1 MVGARMAERL
11 FGWAFL
17 RSVRLRLAVLLM
29 VAATLLTGAIAAWIY
44 QLAVNHLQRDRE
56 EFKTALIHEL
66 AQPMAGAMWN
76 FDTAAATALLDAKLG
91 SMVKSITAIDSRG
104 QVWMQRGV
112 SADGAQGLAPDSGEV
127 FRIPLPQVEGM
138 QVGALDVQWSDA
150 VFRDSMVKM
159 GQVLA
164 LQLVLLNVFLFL
176 VFWVGAERLVF
187 HRVHTLQQALDQAA
201 AQKLSTDIAELPVQA
216 SDEFGAL
223 SESINRITTRLR
235 RELEAGQ
242 ASEEEARQA
251 LTNLQNAQEGLVR
264 AEKMAALGSLVAGV
278 AHELNTPIGN
288 IVMVS
293 STQQER
299 NAQFAQHLADN
310 HLTRKG
316 LDDYLAQASEGA
328 DMVFHNATRAAELIQ
343 SFKQV
348 AVDQTSDRL
357 RSFDLATQI
366 GEVLSVTAPVFR
378 NKNISVQRDL
388 QADIAM
394 TTYPGPL
401 GQVLTNLLVNAVVHA
416 FDKRNEGAMTVRC
429 RAAHGTA
436 TIEVQDNGCGM
447 SPEVLGRIFDPFFTT
462 KLGTGGSGLGLHI
475 CHNIVYGP
483 LRGRLRVD
491 SALGQ
496 GSTFTMEIPCQIGV
510 SAPETLHRP

>member
-1 MVGARMAERL
+1 MAERL
-11 FGWAFL
+11 SGWALL

-44 QLAVNHLQRDRE
+44 QLAVQHLEHDRAE
-56 EFKTALIHEL
+56 HKTALVHAL
-66 AQPMAGAMWN
+66 VQPMAGAMWN
-76 FDTAAATALLDAKLG
+76 FDSTAAAALLDARLG
-91 SMVKSITAIDSRG
+91 AMVKSITAIDSRG

-112 SADGAQGLAPDSGEV
+112 QDDVGTQGAAGHEEV
-127 FRIPLPQVEGM
+127 FRIPLPPMEGM
-138 QVGALDVQWSDA
+138 PVGTLEVRWSDA
-150 VFRDSMVKM
+150 VYRESMASL
-159 GQVLA
+159 GQALG

-176 VFWVGAERLVF
+176 VFWIGAQRLVF
-187 HRVHTLQQALDQAA
+187 HRVHVLQQALNQAA
-201 AQKLSTDIAELPVQA
+201 SQKLAADIDELPVQA

-223 SESINRITTRLR
+223 TASINRITTRLR

-299 NAQFAQHLADN
+299 NAEFGQHLAAN
-310 HLTRKG
+310 QLTRKG
-316 LDDYLAQASEGA
+316 LESFWGQARDGA

-366 GEVLSVTAPVFR
+366 SEVLSVTAPVFR
-378 NKNISVQRDL
+378 QKNITIERVL
-388 QADIAM
+388 QPGIAM

-401 GQVLTNLLVNAVVHA
+401 GQVLTNLLTNAVVHA
-416 FDKRNEGAMTVRC
+416 FDHCETGTITVRC
-429 RAAHGTA
+429 RASEGTA
-436 TIEVQDNGCGM
+436 VVEVQDNGCGM
-447 SPEVLGRIFDPFFTT
+447 APEVLGRIFDPFFTT
-462 KLGTGGSGLGLHI
+462 KLGKGGSGLGLHI
-475 CHNIVYGP
+475 SHNIVYGP
-483 LRGRLRVD
+483 LRGRLRVH
-491 SALGQ
+491 SAPGQ
-496 GSTFTMEIPCQIGV
+496 GSTFTVELPCQIGV
-510 SAPETLHRP
+510 TP

>member
-1 MVGARMAERL
+1 MGMAERRSDWNL
-11 FGWAFL
+11 L

-29 VAATLLTGAIAAWIY
+29 VAATLLTGAIGAWIY
-44 QLAVNHLQRDRE
+44 QLAVSHLQHDRE

-76 FDTAAATALLDAKLG
+76 FDTAAAAALLDAKLG
-91 SMVKSITAIDSRG
+91 SMVRSITAIDARG
-104 QVWMQRGV
+104 QVWMQRGGQ
-112 SADGAQGLAPDSGEV
+112 DEDNAPTASDSGEI
-127 FRIPLPQVEGM
+127 FRIPLPPVEGM
-138 QVGALDVQWSDA
+138 QVGVLEVHWSDA
-150 VFRDSMVKM
+150 VFRDAMVKM
-159 GQVLA
+159 GQLLV

-176 VFWVGAERLVF
+176 VFWVGAQRLVF

-223 SESINRITTRLR
+223 TASINRITTRLR

-299 NAQFAQHLADN
+299 NAEFGQHLAAN
-310 HLTRKG
+310 QLTRKG
-316 LDDYLAQASEGA
+316 LDEFLSQAREGA

-366 GEVLSVTAPVFR
+366 SEVLSVTAPVFR
-378 NKNISVQRDL
+378 KKNVVVEREL
-388 QADIAM
+388 QSGIAM

-401 GQVLTNLLVNAVVHA
+401 GQVLTNLLVNAVLHG
-416 FDKRNEGAMTVRC
+416 FDNREDGTIVVRC
-429 RAAHGTA
+429 QLKADMAV
-436 TIEVQDNGCGM
+436 IDVQDNGCGIP
-447 SPEVLGRIFDPFFTT
+447 PEVQGRIFDPFFTT
-462 KLGTGGSGLGLHI
+462 KLGKGGSGLGLHI

-483 LRGRLRVD
+483 LRGRLRVH
-491 SALGQ
+491 SVPGQ
-496 GSTFTMEIPCQIGV
+496 GTTFTMELPCQIG
-510 SAPETLHRP
+510 ATP

>member
-1 MVGARMAERL
+1 MAERPS
-11 FGWAFL
+11 GWTFQ

-44 QLAVNHLQRDRE
+44 QLAVHHLQRDRE

-66 AQPMAGAMWN
+66 AQPMAVAMWN
-76 FDTAAATALLDAKLG
+76 FDTTAATALLDSQLG
-91 SMVKSITAIDSRG
+91 SMVKTITAIDGRG
-104 QVWMQRGV
+104 EVWLQRG
-112 SADGAQGLAPDSGEV
+112 GAGEGTSEAGADSGEV
-127 FRIPLPQVEGM
+127 FRMSLPLVEGM
-138 QVGALDVQWSDA
+138 LVGVLEVHWSDA
-150 VFRDSMVKM
+150 VFRDSMAKM

-164 LQLVLLNVFLFL
+164 LQLLLLNVFLFL
-176 VFWVGAERLVF
+176 VFWVGAQRLVF

-201 AQKLSTDIAELPVQA
+201 AQKLSSDIAELPVQA

-223 SESINRITTRLR
+223 SESINHITTRLR

-242 ASEEEARQA
+242 AAEEEARQA

-299 NAQFAQHLADN
+299 NAQFAQQLATN
-310 HLTRKG
+310 QLSRKG
-316 LDDYLAQASEGA
+316 LEDYLGQASEGA

-366 GEVLSVTAPVFR
+366 SEVLSVTAPVFR
-378 NKNISVQRDL
+378 KKNVTVQRDL
-388 QADIAM
+388 QAGIAM

-416 FDKRNEGAMTVRC
+416 FDKRNEGVLTVRC
-429 RAAHGTA
+429 RATEGAA

-447 SPEVLGRIFDPFFTT
+447 APEVLGRIFDPFFTT
-462 KLGTGGSGLGLHI
+462 KLGKGGSGLGLHI

-483 LRGRLRVD
+483 LRGRLRVH
-491 SALGQ
+491 SAPDQ
-496 GSTFTMEIPCQIGV
+496 GSTFTMEIPCQIGA
-510 SAPETLHRP
+510 SSPETLHTF